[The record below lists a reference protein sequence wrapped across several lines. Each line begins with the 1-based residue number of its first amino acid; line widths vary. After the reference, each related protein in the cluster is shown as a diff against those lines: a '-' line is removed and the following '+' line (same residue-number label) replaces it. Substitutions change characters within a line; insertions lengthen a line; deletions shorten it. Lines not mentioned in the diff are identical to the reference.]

1 MLKRFFGPEI
11 HHRLHFLVLCFFII
25 GVVCSKFLMS
35 MGLLLGVANL
45 VLEGNF
51 RSYFQRL
58 KDNPLILLLL
68 VFYAAHLLGLTWSS
82 NWTYGLDDIR
92 KKTSL
97 LLIPL
102 IVGAH
107 PIPTP
112 PRLTRLVHYFILTLV
127 ITAFINAVAYQFFSE
142 SLHLIDIRDMSLFG
156 SHIRY
161 GILIGIGLAFCLEQI
176 YKGSKYRNLFAL
188 ASLLFIIY
196 TFYSQVLSGIIS
208 VGIVLV
214 GLLTFIMYIKRLYWI
229 LVFSYVLVIGS
240 FVGLFYYLS
249 FPVNYPVPCRERYDE
264 MEAAWNKRSS
274 LNYDSLD
281 LRNQPVS
288 STLERYL
295 SSKALC
301 ATEVGV
307 KQLST
312 EDIQFIEKGYADVH
326 ETYGGMQARLLDIRY
341 QLHHA
346 SNPSGHSILERLE
359 YWKNAWALI
368 ENHWMLG
375 VGTGDVDDAMQA
387 MYDQRNSPLT
397 KERRLRAHNSYLTYF
412 LTFGILGILFFVYFQ
427 LKFILQQVKWKQ
439 WVGLLFGCIVLVTF
453 LFEDTLES
461 QMGITLFAFFYSLF
475 SRKITSA

>member
-1 MLKRFFGPEI
+1 
-11 HHRLHFLVLCFFII
+11 
-25 GVVCSKFLMS
+25 
-35 MGLLLGVANL
+35 
-45 VLEGNF
+45 
-51 RSYFQRL
+51 
-58 KDNPLILLLL
+58 
-68 VFYAAHLLGLTWSS
+68 
-82 NWTYGLDDIR
+82 
-92 KKTSL
+92 
-97 LLIPL
+97 
-102 IVGAH
+102 
-107 PIPTP
+107 
-112 PRLTRLVHYFILTLV
+112 
-127 ITAFINAVAYQFFSE
+127 
-142 SLHLIDIRDMSLFG
+142 
-156 SHIRY
+156 
-161 GILIGIGLAFCLEQI
+161 
-176 YKGSKYRNLFAL
+176 
-188 ASLLFIIY
+188 
-196 TFYSQVLSGIIS
+196 
-208 VGIVLV
+208 
-214 GLLTFIMYIKRLYWI
+214 
-229 LVFSYVLVIGS
+229 
-240 FVGLFYYLS
+240 
-249 FPVNYPVPCRERYDE
+249 
-264 MEAAWNKRSS
+264 
-274 LNYDSLD
+274 LD